1 MKLFFLYLFYFYFS
15 SGTLHINII
24 LYKFTY
30 NSRYSVKLFIF
41 SLFFLFFFYSFDL
54 LMWNFDH
61 QVLSGS
67 QHAVSSSFKKYLK
80 WCHLFCLFVRLVETG
95 SRLFKSHACL
105 DVTTLKRLVSNL
117 KLSSSFSLSS
127 SRISDISHH
136 DEFN

>member
-1 MKLFFLYLFYFYFS
+1 MKLFFLCLFYFCFS

-41 SLFFLFFFYSFDL
+41 SLFFLFIYSFDL

-67 QHAVSSSFKKYLK
+67 QHPVSSSFKKYLK
-80 WCHLFCLFVRLVETG
+80 WCHFFCLFVRLVETG